1 MAVNDEGRLPTGKTS
16 LTEVGLTGAL
26 LAELAL
32 DGQLGLV
39 EHG

>member
-26 LAELAL
+26 LADVYDAR
-32 DGQLGLV
+32 GG
-39 EHG
+39 